1 MFGRRGAEN
10 SPPALIQIYVYGV
23 NYAIMITMSTSKKR
37 RYHHGDLRPAL
48 IAAAMALVEE
58 SGVGAVSLRET
69 ARRVGVS
76 APATY
81 RHFAN
86 KESLLAAVA
95 AEGFRDLGAALAAA
109 SSGEGDPLS
118 AMGMAYVRFALS
130 RRGVFRL
137 MFGPELA
144 ERTNYP
150 ELKSAAD
157 QAFEWL
163 QGGVRDRWRAT
174 QDSHLAAI
182 AAWALVHG
190 LAQLF
195 LDGVLA
201 ETQAEAITEAIT
213 AARGRVVSDP
223 KPRPRRAA
231 K

>member
-1 MFGRRGAEN
+1 
-10 SPPALIQIYVYGV
+10 
-23 NYAIMITMSTSKKR
+23 MSTSKKQ

-69 ARRVGVS
+69 ARRIGVS
-76 APATY
+76 APAIY

-86 KESLLAAVA
+86 KDSLLAAVA
-95 AEGFRDLGAALAAA
+95 AEGFRDLGVALAAA
-109 SSGEGDPLS
+109 SRSERDPLS

-144 ERTNYP
+144 KRANFP

-157 QAFEWL
+157 QAFQWL
-163 QGGVRDRWRAT
+163 KGGVRASGPAAPE
-174 QDSHLAAI
+174 SHLAAI
-182 AAWALVHG
+182 APWALVHG

-195 LDGVLA
+195 LDGVLP
-201 ETQAEAITEAIT
+201 ETQAETITAAIT
-213 AARGRVVSDP
+213 APPGRTAREA
-223 KPRPRRAA
+223 KPNPRRAA

>member
-1 MFGRRGAEN
+1 M
-10 SPPALIQIYVYGV
+10 L
-23 NYAIMITMSTSKKR
+23 MMSTSKKR
-37 RYHHGDLRPAL
+37 RYHHGGLRPAL
-48 IAAAMALVEE
+48 IATAMALVEE

-69 ARRVGVS
+69 ARRIGVS

-81 RHFAN
+81 RHFAD

-95 AEGFRDLGAALAAA
+95 AEGFRDLGAKLAAA
-109 SSGEGDPLS
+109 ANSGRDPLS

-144 ERTNYP
+144 KRANYP

-157 QAFEWL
+157 QAFQWL
-163 QGGVRDRWRAT
+163 KGGVQDRWHAA
-174 QDSHLAAI
+174 QDSDLAAI

-195 LDGVLA
+195 LDGVLP
-201 ETQAEAITEAIT
+201 EIQAEAITEAIT
-213 AARGRVVSDP
+213 TARRPIVSGP
-223 KPRPRRAA
+223 KPSPRRAA

>member
-1 MFGRRGAEN
+1 
-10 SPPALIQIYVYGV
+10 
-23 NYAIMITMSTSKKR
+23 MSTSKKQ

-48 IAAAMALVEE
+48 ITAARTLVEE
-58 SGVGAVSLRET
+58 NGVGAVSLREA

-76 APATY
+76 APAIY

-86 KESLLAAVA
+86 KDSLLAAVA
-95 AEGFRDLGAALAAA
+95 AEGFRDLAAALAAA
-109 SSGEGDPLS
+109 SRSERDPLS

-144 ERTNYP
+144 KRADFP

-157 QAFEWL
+157 QAFQWL
-163 QGGVRDRWRAT
+163 KGGAQARGRAA

-182 AAWALVHG
+182 APWALVHG

-195 LDGVLA
+195 LDGVLPEAQA
-201 ETQAEAITEAIT
+201 ETIT
-213 AARGRVVSDP
+213 AAITRPRRLAVSDA
-223 KPRPRRAA
+223 KATPRRAA

>member
-1 MFGRRGAEN
+1 M
-10 SPPALIQIYVYGV
+10 L
-23 NYAIMITMSTSKKR
+23 TMTTSKKR

-48 IAAAMALVEE
+48 IAAAIALVEE

-76 APATY
+76 APAIY

-86 KESLLAAVA
+86 KDSLLAAVA
-95 AEGFRDLGAALAAA
+95 AEGFRDLGVALAAA
-109 SSGEGDPLS
+109 SRSERDPLS

-144 ERTNYP
+144 KRANFP

-157 QAFEWL
+157 QAFQWL
-163 QGGVRDRWRAT
+163 KGGVQASRPAA

-182 AAWALVHG
+182 APWALVHG
-190 LAQLF
+190 LAQLL
-195 LDGVLA
+195 LDGVLP
-201 ETQAEAITEAIT
+201 ETQAETITAAIT
-213 AARGRVVSDP
+213 AAPGRTAREA
-223 KPRPRRAA
+223 KPNPRRAA

>member
-1 MFGRRGAEN
+1 
-10 SPPALIQIYVYGV
+10 
-23 NYAIMITMSTSKKR
+23 MSTSKKQ

-48 IAAAMALVEE
+48 IAAARTLVEE

-76 APATY
+76 APAIY

-86 KESLLAAVA
+86 KDSLLAAVA

-109 SSGEGDPLS
+109 SRSERDPLS

-137 MFGPELA
+137 MFGPEMA
-144 ERTNYP
+144 KRANFP

-157 QAFEWL
+157 QAFQWL
-163 QGGVRDRWRAT
+163 KGGVQARGRAA

-182 AAWALVHG
+182 APWALVHG

-195 LDGVLA
+195 LDGVLP
-201 ETQAEAITEAIT
+201 ETQAETIT
-213 AARGRVVSDP
+213 AAITT
-223 KPRPRRAA
+223 AA
-231 K
+231 APCRQ

>member
-1 MFGRRGAEN
+1 LIEV
-10 SPPALIQIYVYGV
+10 ALIKVYVYTV
-23 NYAIMITMSTSKKR
+23 NYGIMLMMSTSKKR
-37 RYHHGDLRPAL
+37 PYHHGGLRPAL
-48 IAAAMALVEE
+48 IATAMALVEE

-81 RHFAN
+81 RHFAD

-95 AEGFRDLGAALAAA
+95 AEGFRELGAELAAA
-109 SSGEGDPLS
+109 SRRERDSLS

-144 ERTNYP
+144 KRASYP

-157 QAFEWL
+157 QAFQWL
-163 QGGVRDRWRAT
+163 QGGVQDRRRAAPDAA
-174 QDSHLAAI
+174 QDSDLAAI

-195 LDGVLA
+195 LDGVLP
-201 ETQAEAITEAIT
+201 ETDAEAMTEAIT
-213 AARGRVVSDP
+213 AARRPIVADA

>member
-1 MFGRRGAEN
+1 
-10 SPPALIQIYVYGV
+10 
-23 NYAIMITMSTSKKR
+23 MSTSKKR
-37 RYHHGDLRPAL
+37 PYHHGGLRPAL
-48 IAAAMALVEE
+48 IAAATALIEE

-95 AEGFRDLGAALAAA
+95 AEGFREFGAALAAA
-109 SSGEGDPLS
+109 ASGGDDPLS
-118 AMGMAYVRFALS
+118 AMGRAYVRFALS

-137 MFGPELA
+137 MFGPEIA
-144 ERTNYP
+144 QRDNYP

-157 QAFEWL
+157 QAFRRLE
-163 QGGVRDRWRAT
+163 GGVQNRGRTA
-174 QDSHLAAI
+174 QASQLAAI

-190 LAQLF
+190 LAQFF
-195 LDGVLA
+195 LDGVLP

-213 AARGRVVSDP
+213 SARRPLIGEP
-223 KPRPRRAA
+223 KPRRRRAA
-231 K
+231 R

>member
-1 MFGRRGAEN
+1 
-10 SPPALIQIYVYGV
+10 
-23 NYAIMITMSTSKKR
+23 MSTSKKQ

-48 IAAAMALVEE
+48 IAAARTLVEE
-58 SGVGAVSLRET
+58 SGVGAVSLRQT

-86 KESLLAAVA
+86 KDSLLAAVA

-109 SSGEGDPLS
+109 SRNERDPLS

-144 ERTNYP
+144 QRATYP

-157 QAFEWL
+157 QAFQWL
-163 QGGVRDRWRAT
+163 QGGVQTRGRAA

-182 AAWALVHG
+182 APWALVHG

-195 LDGVLA
+195 LDGLLP
-201 ETQAEAITEAIT
+201 ETEAEAITEAIT
-213 AARGRVVSDP
+213 TAPGRSAGDAKRRPGRV
-223 KPRPRRAA
+223 A

>member
-1 MFGRRGAEN
+1 
-10 SPPALIQIYVYGV
+10 
-23 NYAIMITMSTSKKR
+23 MSTSKKQ

-48 IAAAMALVEE
+48 IAAARTLVEE

-86 KESLLAAVA
+86 KNALLAAVA

-109 SSGEGDPLS
+109 SRSERDPLS

-137 MFGPELA
+137 MFGPEMAKRASFL
-144 ERTNYP
+144 

-157 QAFEWL
+157 QAFQWL
-163 QGGVRDRWRAT
+163 KGGVQARGRVA

-182 AAWALVHG
+182 ASWALVHG

-195 LDGVLA
+195 LDGVLP
-201 ETQAEAITEAIT
+201 ETQAEAITAAIT
-213 AARGRVVSDP
+213 APRRPAVSDV
-223 KPRPRRAA
+223 KPTPRRAA

>member
-1 MFGRRGAEN
+1 M
-10 SPPALIQIYVYGV
+10 L
-23 NYAIMITMSTSKKR
+23 TMSTSKKQ

-48 IAAAMALVEE
+48 ITAARTLVEE

-86 KESLLAAVA
+86 KGSLLAAVA

-109 SSGEGDPLS
+109 SRSAHDPLS

-137 MFGPELA
+137 MFGPEMA
-144 ERTNYP
+144 KRASFP

-157 QAFEWL
+157 QAFQWL
-163 QGGVRDRWRAT
+163 QGGVQASRRAA

-182 AAWALVHG
+182 APWALVHG

-195 LDGVLA
+195 LDGVLP
-201 ETQAEAITEAIT
+201 ETQAEAITAAIT
-213 AARGRVVSDP
+213 ASRRPAVSDV
-223 KPRPRRAA
+223 KPTPRRAA

>member
-1 MFGRRGAEN
+1 
-10 SPPALIQIYVYGV
+10 
-23 NYAIMITMSTSKKR
+23 MSTSKKR

-81 RHFAN
+81 RHFAS
-86 KESLLAAVA
+86 KDSLLAAVA

-109 SSGEGDPLS
+109 ARSEHDPLS
-118 AMGMAYVRFALS
+118 AMGVAYVRFALA

-137 MFGPELA
+137 MFGPETA
-144 ERTNYP
+144 QRANYP

-157 QAFEWL
+157 QAFQWL
-163 QGGVRDRWRAT
+163 KGGVQGKGRAARDSR
-174 QDSHLAAI
+174 LAAI

-195 LDGVLA
+195 LDGVLP
-201 ETQAEAITEAIT
+201 ETQAEAITAAIT
-213 AARGRVVSDP
+213 SPPGRAVSDA
-223 KPRPRRAA
+223 KP
-231 K
+231 

>member
-1 MFGRRGAEN
+1 MLN
-10 SPPALIQIYVYGV
+10 ML
-23 NYAIMITMSTSKKR
+23 TMSTSKKQ

-48 IAAAMALVEE
+48 IAAAIALVEE

-76 APATY
+76 APAIY

-86 KESLLAAVA
+86 KDSLLAAVA

-109 SSGEGDPLS
+109 SRSERDPLS

-144 ERTNYP
+144 KRANFP
-150 ELKSAAD
+150 ELTSAAD
-157 QAFEWL
+157 QAFQWL
-163 QGGVRDRWRAT
+163 KGGVQARGRAA

-182 AAWALVHG
+182 APWALVHG

-195 LDGVLA
+195 LDGVLS
-201 ETQAEAITEAIT
+201 ETQAEAITEEIT
-213 AARGRVVSDP
+213 APRRSATGDP
-223 KPRPRRAA
+223 KPSPRRAA

>member
-1 MFGRRGAEN
+1 
-10 SPPALIQIYVYGV
+10 
-23 NYAIMITMSTSKKR
+23 MSTSKKQ

-48 IAAAMALVEE
+48 ITAARTLVEE

-76 APATY
+76 APAIY

-86 KESLLAAVA
+86 KDSLLAAVA

-109 SSGEGDPLS
+109 SRSERDPLS

-144 ERTNYP
+144 KRANFP
-150 ELKSAAD
+150 ELTSAAD
-157 QAFEWL
+157 QAFQWL
-163 QGGVRDRWRAT
+163 KGGVQARGRAA

-182 AAWALVHG
+182 APWALVHG

-195 LDGVLA
+195 LDGVLP

-213 AARGRVVSDP
+213 AAPGRTASEA
-223 KPRPRRAA
+223 KPNPRRAA

>member
-1 MFGRRGAEN
+1 
-10 SPPALIQIYVYGV
+10 
-23 NYAIMITMSTSKKR
+23 MSTSKKQ

-48 IAAAMALVEE
+48 IAAAMTLVEE

-76 APATY
+76 APAIY

-86 KESLLAAVA
+86 KDSLLAAVA

-109 SSGEGDPLS
+109 SRSERDPLS

-144 ERTNYP
+144 KRANFP

-157 QAFEWL
+157 QAFQWL
-163 QGGVRDRWRAT
+163 KGGVQARGRAA

-182 AAWALVHG
+182 APWALVHG

-195 LDGVLA
+195 LDGVLP
-201 ETQAEAITEAIT
+201 ETQAETITAAIT
-213 AARGRVVSDP
+213 APRRPAVSDA
-223 KPRPRRAA
+223 KPTPRRAA

>member
-1 MFGRRGAEN
+1 M
-10 SPPALIQIYVYGV
+10 L
-23 NYAIMITMSTSKKR
+23 TMSTSKKQ

-48 IAAAMALVEE
+48 IAAARILVEE

-86 KESLLAAVA
+86 KNALLAAVA
-95 AEGFRDLGAALAAA
+95 AEGFRDLGAALATA
-109 SSGEGDPLS
+109 SRSERDPLS

-137 MFGPELA
+137 MFGPEMA
-144 ERTNYP
+144 KRASFP

-157 QAFEWL
+157 QAFQWL
-163 QGGVRDRWRAT
+163 QGGVQARGHVA

-182 AAWALVHG
+182 APWALVHG

-195 LDGVLA
+195 LDGVLP
-201 ETQAEAITEAIT
+201 ETQAEAITTAIT
-213 AARGRVVSDP
+213 ASRRPAVSDV
-223 KPRPRRAA
+223 KPTPRRAA

>member
-1 MFGRRGAEN
+1 
-10 SPPALIQIYVYGV
+10 
-23 NYAIMITMSTSKKR
+23 MSTSKKQ

-48 IAAAMALVEE
+48 ITAATTLVEE
-58 SGVGAVSLRET
+58 NGVGAVSLREI

-86 KESLLAAVA
+86 KDSLLAAVA

-109 SSGEGDPLS
+109 SRSQRDPLS

-144 ERTNYP
+144 KRANFP

-157 QAFEWL
+157 QAFQWL
-163 QGGVRDRWRAT
+163 NGGAQARGRAA

-182 AAWALVHG
+182 APWALVHG

-195 LDGVLA
+195 LDGVLPEAQA
-201 ETQAEAITEAIT
+201 ETIT
-213 AARGRVVSDP
+213 AAITRPRRLAVSDV

>member
-1 MFGRRGAEN
+1 
-10 SPPALIQIYVYGV
+10 
-23 NYAIMITMSTSKKR
+23 MSTSKKQ

-48 IAAAMALVEE
+48 IAAARTLVEE

-86 KESLLAAVA
+86 KNALLAAVA

-109 SSGEGDPLS
+109 SRSERDPLS

-137 MFGPELA
+137 MFGPEMA
-144 ERTNYP
+144 KRASFP

-157 QAFEWL
+157 QAFQWL
-163 QGGVRDRWRAT
+163 QGGMQARGRVA

-182 AAWALVHG
+182 APWALVHG

-195 LDGVLA
+195 LDGVLP
-201 ETQAEAITEAIT
+201 ETQAEAITAAIT
-213 AARGRVVSDP
+213 ASRRPAVSDV
-223 KPRPRRAA
+223 KPTPRRAA

>member
-1 MFGRRGAEN
+1 M
-10 SPPALIQIYVYGV
+10 
-23 NYAIMITMSTSKKR
+23 
-37 RYHHGDLRPAL
+37 
-48 IAAAMALVEE
+48 EE

-76 APATY
+76 APAIY

-86 KESLLAAVA
+86 KDSLLAAVA

-109 SSGEGDPLS
+109 SRSERDPLS

-144 ERTNYP
+144 KRANFP

-157 QAFEWL
+157 QAFQWL
-163 QGGVRDRWRAT
+163 KGGVQARGRAA

-182 AAWALVHG
+182 APWALVHG

-195 LDGVLA
+195 LDGVLP

-213 AARGRVVSDP
+213 AGRGALPSVM
-223 KPRPRRAA
+223 
-231 K
+231 

>member
-1 MFGRRGAEN
+1 
-10 SPPALIQIYVYGV
+10 
-23 NYAIMITMSTSKKR
+23 
-37 RYHHGDLRPAL
+37 
-48 IAAAMALVEE
+48 MALVEE

-81 RHFAN
+81 RHFAD

-95 AEGFRDLGAALAAA
+95 AEGFRELGAELAAA
-109 SSGEGDPLS
+109 SRRERDSLS

-144 ERTNYP
+144 KRAGYP
-150 ELKSAAD
+150 ELQSAAD
-157 QAFEWL
+157 QAFQWL
-163 QGGVRDRWRAT
+163 KGGVQDRGRAAPDAA
-174 QDSHLAAI
+174 QDSDLAAQESDLAAI

-190 LAQLF
+190 LAHLF
-195 LDGVLA
+195 IDGVLP
-201 ETQAEAITEAIT
+201 ETDAEAITGAIT
-213 AARGRVVSDP
+213 AARRPIASDA
-223 KPRPRRAA
+223 KPSPRRAA

>member
-1 MFGRRGAEN
+1 
-10 SPPALIQIYVYGV
+10 
-23 NYAIMITMSTSKKR
+23 MSTSKKQ

-48 IAAAMALVEE
+48 IAAATTLVEE
-58 SGVGAVSLRET
+58 NGVGAVSLREA

-76 APATY
+76 APAIY

-86 KESLLAAVA
+86 KDSLLAAVA

-109 SSGEGDPLS
+109 SRSERDPLS

-144 ERTNYP
+144 KRADFP

-157 QAFEWL
+157 QAFQWL
-163 QGGVRDRWRAT
+163 KGGAQARGRAA

-182 AAWALVHG
+182 APWALVHG

-195 LDGVLA
+195 LDGVLPEAQA
-201 ETQAEAITEAIT
+201 ETIT
-213 AARGRVVSDP
+213 AAITRPRRLAVSDV
-223 KPRPRRAA
+223 KPTPRRAA

>member
-1 MFGRRGAEN
+1 M
-10 SPPALIQIYVYGV
+10 L
-23 NYAIMITMSTSKKR
+23 TMSTSKKQ

-48 IAAAMALVEE
+48 IAAAIALVEE

-76 APATY
+76 APAIY

-86 KESLLAAVA
+86 KDSLLAAVA
-95 AEGFRDLGAALAAA
+95 AEGFHDLGAALAGA
-109 SSGEGDPLS
+109 SRSERDPLS

-144 ERTNYP
+144 KRANFP

-157 QAFEWL
+157 QAFQWL
-163 QGGVRDRWRAT
+163 KGGVQASRPAA

-182 AAWALVHG
+182 APWALVHG
-190 LAQLF
+190 LAQLL
-195 LDGVLA
+195 LDGVLP
-201 ETQAEAITEAIT
+201 ETQAETITAAIT
-213 AARGRVVSDP
+213 AAPGRTAREA
-223 KPRPRRAA
+223 KPNPRRAA
-231 K
+231 I

>member
-1 MFGRRGAEN
+1 M
-10 SPPALIQIYVYGV
+10 PTL
-23 NYAIMITMSTSKKR
+23 KKR

-48 IAAAMALVEE
+48 IAAARTLVEE

-76 APATY
+76 APAIY

-86 KESLLAAVA
+86 KDSLLAAVA

-109 SSGEGDPLS
+109 SRSERDPLS

-137 MFGPELA
+137 MFGPEMA
-144 ERTNYP
+144 KRASFP

-157 QAFEWL
+157 QAFQWL
-163 QGGVRDRWRAT
+163 QGGVQARGRVA

-182 AAWALVHG
+182 APWALVHG

-195 LDGVLA
+195 LDGVLP
-201 ETQAEAITEAIT
+201 ETQAETITAAIT
-213 AARGRVVSDP
+213 APQRPAVSDV
-223 KPRPRRAA
+223 KPTARRAA

>member
-1 MFGRRGAEN
+1 M
-10 SPPALIQIYVYGV
+10 L
-23 NYAIMITMSTSKKR
+23 TMSTSKKR

-81 RHFAN
+81 RHFAS
-86 KESLLAAVA
+86 KDSLLAAVA

-109 SSGEGDPLS
+109 ARSERDPLS
-118 AMGMAYVRFALS
+118 AMGVAYVRFALT

-137 MFGPELA
+137 MFGPETA
-144 ERTNYP
+144 KRADYP

-157 QAFEWL
+157 QAFQWL
-163 QGGVRDRWRAT
+163 KGGVQGKGRAA
-174 QDSHLAAI
+174 QESNLAAI

-195 LDGVLA
+195 LDGVLP
-201 ETQAEAITEAIT
+201 ETQAEAITAAIT
-213 AARGRVVSDP
+213 SPPGRAVSDA
-223 KPRPRRAA
+223 KP
-231 K
+231 

>member
-1 MFGRRGAEN
+1 M
-10 SPPALIQIYVYGV
+10 L
-23 NYAIMITMSTSKKR
+23 TSKKR

-48 IAAAMALVEE
+48 IAAAIALVEE

-76 APATY
+76 APAIY

-86 KESLLAAVA
+86 KDSLLAAVA
-95 AEGFRDLGAALAAA
+95 AEGFRDLGVALAAA
-109 SSGEGDPLS
+109 SRSERDPLS

-144 ERTNYP
+144 KRANFP

-157 QAFEWL
+157 QAFQWL
-163 QGGVRDRWRAT
+163 KGGVQASRPAA

-182 AAWALVHG
+182 APWALVHG
-190 LAQLF
+190 LAQLL
-195 LDGVLA
+195 LDGVLP
-201 ETQAEAITEAIT
+201 ETQAETITAAIT
-213 AARGRVVSDP
+213 AAPGRTAREA
-223 KPRPRRAA
+223 KPNPRRAA

>member
-1 MFGRRGAEN
+1 
-10 SPPALIQIYVYGV
+10 
-23 NYAIMITMSTSKKR
+23 MSTLKKQ

-48 IAAAMALVEE
+48 IAAATTLVEE
-58 SGVGAVSLRET
+58 NGVGAVSLREA

-76 APATY
+76 APAIY

-86 KESLLAAVA
+86 KDSLLAAVA

-109 SSGEGDPLS
+109 SRSQRDPLS

-144 ERTNYP
+144 KRADFP

-157 QAFEWL
+157 QAFQWL
-163 QGGVRDRWRAT
+163 KGGVQPRGRAA
-174 QDSHLAAI
+174 QDSYLAAI
-182 AAWALVHG
+182 APWALVHG

-195 LDGVLA
+195 LDGVLP
-201 ETQAEAITEAIT
+201 ETQAEAITAAIT
-213 AARGRVVSDP
+213 TPRRPAVSDV
-223 KPRPRRAA
+223 KPTPRRAA